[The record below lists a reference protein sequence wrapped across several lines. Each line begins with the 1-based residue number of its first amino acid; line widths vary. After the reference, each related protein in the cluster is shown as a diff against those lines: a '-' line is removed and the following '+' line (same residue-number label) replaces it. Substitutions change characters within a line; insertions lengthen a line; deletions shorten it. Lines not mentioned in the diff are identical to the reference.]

1 MMMTLPT
8 GNNTV
13 IPFFRRKSLAQYRKR
28 SLQTGYTLIELLLT
42 VLILSV
48 SIVAI
53 FQSLILSLGRIQ
65 YLTHHMHA
73 TTLLDNRLAEIEN
86 MLRTYKSLP
95 FELNH
100 AETVDTGNG
109 KIVQFKQTMNLK
121 PVDDYV
127 DVFQLDLTLTW
138 QEGDEQKQLS
148 RSSYITDFDYYH
160 QK

>member
-1 MMMTLPT
+1 MFQTQQKRLKTNT
-8 GNNTV
+8 G
-13 IPFFRRKSLAQYRKR
+13 F
-28 SLQTGYTLIELLLT
+28 TLIELLLT

-53 FQSLILSLGRIQ
+53 FQTLILSLDRIE

-73 TTLLDNRLAEIEN
+73 TTILDNRLVEIEN

-100 AETVDTGNG
+100 SETVDIGNG
-109 KIVQFKQTMNLK
+109 QVVRFKQIMDLK
-121 PVDDYV
+121 PVENYV
-127 DVFQLDLTLTW
+127 DIFELNLTLSW
-138 QEGDEQKQLS
+138 EENDGPKHLS
-148 RSSYITDFDYYH
+148 RAAFISDFDYYH